1 MATFKLD
8 LGRQL
13 AFYNALKLIKEAD
26 PNIGL
31 DKAVEA
37 ANKIADEQC
46 GNSEPT
52 HEPRQTNLFMLAK

>member
-8 LGRQL
+8 LVRQL

-37 ANKIADEQC
+37 ANKNC
-46 GNSEPT
+46 G
-52 HEPRQTNLFMLAK
+52 

>member
-8 LGRQL
+8 IGRQL

-26 PNIGL
+26 PNIGI

-46 GNSEPT
+46 GIS
-52 HEPRQTNLFMLAK
+52 